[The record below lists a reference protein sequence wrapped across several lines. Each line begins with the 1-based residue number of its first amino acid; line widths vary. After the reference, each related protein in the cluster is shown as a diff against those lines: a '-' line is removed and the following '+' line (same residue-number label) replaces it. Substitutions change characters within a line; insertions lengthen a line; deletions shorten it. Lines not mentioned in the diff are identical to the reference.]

1 MQRPALP
8 DWPRLLLANVQCYGV
23 FFVDLDGIVR
33 SWHPAVEPLFGYS
46 SESFIGLP
54 VSRLFTPADR
64 QAGVPER
71 LLADAAAAGR
81 ADDDR
86 WHMQRDGTRVFVS
99 GAVVALRDD
108 DGVLRGFG
116 FILRDR
122 TRLLHLVEDLRGS
135 RSAAEAE
142 SREKGTSLALLA
154 HEIRQPLHVLQTF
167 VRVVA
172 EAHDLAIIK
181 RIAPMA
187 QSSVGKMARLVD
199 DVLLA
204 AREGRTSMTL
214 APVPV
219 DLRQLLT
226 ECVAEIE
233 PVAVERQVAIHM
245 DIADTPVLHADPTRL
260 RQASHNLL
268 VNALKFTPAAG
279 SVTVQAVT
287 ADDAVRISVADTGAG
302 IPANRL
308 GTLFQRFSQTEQ
320 RRDHHGFGGLGLGL
334 WLVREIAL
342 AHGGTVAVESGGPGL
357 GSRFTIVLPVNG
369 ARRAARA

>member
-8 DWPRLLLANVQCYGV
+8 DWPQLLLANVQCYGL

-46 SESFIGLP
+46 GETFIGLP
-54 VSRLFTPADR
+54 ISRLFTPADR
-64 QAGVPER
+64 QSGVPER

-86 WHMQRDGTRVFVS
+86 WHMRRDGTRVFTS

-135 RSAAEAE
+135 RYAAEAE
-142 SREKGTSLALLA
+142 SREKGTSLAVLA
-154 HEIRQPLHVLQTF
+154 HEIRQPLQVLQTF
-167 VRVVA
+167 ATVA
-172 EAHDLAIIK
+172 SAARDLDMIK

-204 AREGRTSMTL
+204 AREGRTSMTV

-219 DLRQLLT
+219 DLGRLLT

-233 PVAVERQVAIHM
+233 AVAVERQVAIRM
-245 DIADTPVLHADPTRL
+245 DLADTPVLEADPMRL
-260 RQASHNLL
+260 RQAIHNLL
-268 VNALKFTPAAG
+268 VNALKFTPAGG
-279 SVTVQAVT
+279 SVTVQAAT
-287 ADDAVRISVADTGAG
+287 ADAAVRISVADTGAG
-302 IPANRL
+302 IPAARL
-308 GTLFQRFSQTEQ
+308 SSLFERFSQTEQ

-342 AHGGTVAVESGGPGL
+342 AHGGSVSVESGGPGL
-357 GSRFTIVLPVNG
+357 GSRFTVVLPLNR
-369 ARRAARA
+369 ARRVARA